1 MSSEY
6 IPVNE
11 AVGTKIG
18 AGQKATFEFE
28 PDGSGMEIDVVA
40 ASKYRGLTYTVKVD
54 GEERYGPAPIP
65 PTDIDDLSTTHNPR
79 LPVDRQLTI
88 KVQNPSVN
96 DRFVSAQLRGIE
108 Q

>member
-1 MSSEY
+1 MSSDF
-6 IPVNE
+6 IPVNQ
-11 AVGTKIG
+11 AVGTEIE

-28 PDGSGMEIDVVA
+28 PDASGMKIDVVA

-54 GEERYGPAPIP
+54 DEVRFGPAPIP

-79 LPVDRQLTI
+79 LPVDRHLKI

>member
-1 MSSEY
+1 MDSDF
-6 IPVNE
+6 IPVND
-11 AVGTKIG
+11 ATGTEIG

-28 PDGSGMEIDVVA
+28 PDASGMRIDTVA
-40 ASKYRGLTYTVKVD
+40 ASKYRGLTYTVTVD
-54 GEERYGPAPIP
+54 GEVRYGPAPIP

-79 LPVDRQLTI
+79 LPVDRHLKI
-88 KVQNPSVN
+88 KVQNPSPN

>member
-1 MSSEY
+1 MSSEC

-28 PDGSGMEIDVVA
+28 PDASGMKVDVVA

-54 GEERYGPAPIP
+54 GDERFGPAPIP

-79 LPVDRQLTI
+79 LPVDRHLKI
-88 KVQNPSVN
+88 RVQNPSAS

-108 Q
+108 R